1 MVRLMT
7 DKVDWLDDEE
17 QQAWRA
23 FLVGAT
29 AVFTR
34 LEAHTKQCGLTVDDY
49 RILTL
54 LSESPDDRLRMRDV
68 AQQIERSRSKLT
80 YRVDGLEERGLVC
93 RSEDAED
100 GRGVWAELTSAGR
113 ERVEAV
119 APAHV
124 AEVRRIMIDHFD
136 RDTFLAQGEAFQRV
150 SDCLSTSSPKQTKQ
164 TERPT

>member
-1 MVRLMT
+1 MA
-7 DKVDWLDDEE
+7 DEIDWLDDEE
-17 QQAWRA
+17 QRAWRA

-29 AVFTR
+29 AVFAR
-34 LEAHTKQCGLTVDDY
+34 LGTHTKQCGLTVDDY

-80 YRVDGLEERGLVC
+80 YRVDGLEERGFVC
-93 RSEDAED
+93 RRDDAED
-100 GRGVWAELTSAGR
+100 GRAVWAQLTPAGR
-113 ERVEAV
+113 EIIEEV

-136 RDTFLAQGEAFQRV
+136 RDTFLAMGEAFQRACD
-150 SDCLSTSSPKQTKQ
+150 SLSS
-164 TERPT
+164 

>member
-1 MVRLMT
+1 MA
-7 DKVDWLDDEE
+7 DEVDWLDDDE

-29 AVFTR
+29 AVFAR

-80 YRVDGLEERGLVC
+80 YRVDGLEARGLVS
-93 RSEDAED
+93 RHDDADD
-100 GRGVWAELTSAGR
+100 GRGIWAQLTSAGR
-113 ERVEAV
+113 QKVEEV

-124 AEVRRIMIDHFD
+124 TEVRRIMIDHFD
-136 RDTFLAQGEAFQRV
+136 RDTFLAMGAAFQR
-150 SDCLSTSSPKQTKQ
+150 SCDRTLAMRK
-164 TERPT
+164 EFRE

>member
-1 MVRLMT
+1 MA

-29 AVFTR
+29 AVFAR
-34 LEAHTKQCGLTVDDY
+34 LETHTKQCGLTVDDY

-80 YRVDGLEERGLVC
+80 YRVDGLEERGLVR

-100 GRGVWAELTSAGR
+100 GRGVWAQLTPAGR
-113 ERVEAV
+113 ATIEEI

-124 AEVRRIMIDHFD
+124 TEVRRIMIDHFD
-136 RDTFLAQGEAFQRV
+136 RDTFLAMGTAFQQA
-150 SDCLSTSSPKQTKQ
+150 SDSLSGASTKR
-164 TERPT
+164 TE